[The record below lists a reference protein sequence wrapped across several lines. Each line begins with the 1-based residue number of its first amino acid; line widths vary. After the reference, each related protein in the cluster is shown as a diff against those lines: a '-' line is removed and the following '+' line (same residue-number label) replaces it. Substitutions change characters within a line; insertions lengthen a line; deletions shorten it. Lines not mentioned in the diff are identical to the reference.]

1 VAFPVQTKSFTKT
14 QNTRSRVFPYEI
26 RHSWRMMQQYV
37 PEEKFRAVLLKL
49 VRKKRIGYDT
59 LNQWYCRL

>member
-1 VAFPVQTKSFTKT
+1 
-14 QNTRSRVFPYEI
+14 
-26 RHSWRMMQQYV
+26 MMQQYV

-59 LNQWYCRL
+59 LNQWYYRL